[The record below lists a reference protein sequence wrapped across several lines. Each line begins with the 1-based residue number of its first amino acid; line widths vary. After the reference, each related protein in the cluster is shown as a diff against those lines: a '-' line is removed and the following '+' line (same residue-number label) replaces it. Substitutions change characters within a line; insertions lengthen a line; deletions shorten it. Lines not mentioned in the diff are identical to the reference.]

1 MLSEILPYDYYYC
14 YVLLSADNI
23 SVVVFLTRKS
33 GLVTCLVILGLFVCL
48 VAIRPKSTDMVMA
61 GRSVHLTTLFPGQA

>member
-23 SVVVFLTRKS
+23 SMVVFLTRK
-33 GLVTCLVILGLFVCL
+33 GGPVTYLVILGLFSIL
-48 VAIRPKSTDMVMA
+48 RPKSTDMVTA